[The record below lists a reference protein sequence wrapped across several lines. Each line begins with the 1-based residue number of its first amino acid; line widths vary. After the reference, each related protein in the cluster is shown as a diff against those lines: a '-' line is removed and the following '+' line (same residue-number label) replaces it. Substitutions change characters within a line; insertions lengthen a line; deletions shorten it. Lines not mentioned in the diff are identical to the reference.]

1 MRLANLTWPQAE
13 KVLAQDPVVIFPIG
27 TAEQHG
33 RHLPLGTDMIAPE
46 YIADRIEAVE
56 PDVLILPSWSYG
68 QCDSQTEFPGTISLG
83 PQLLYEVIYKVFSG
97 LMKHGVRS
105 LVELNGHGG
114 NNPVLDQV
122 ALDLRRQGCMLA
134 EMNWW
139 LMAWDLNPAW
149 KGGHGG
155 AEETAGV
162 LAVNPTLVD
171 WDSIEDMTLK
181 PVSDEMEATGFK
193 TVRFKGVEIP
203 LVRPITEVTDNGWI
217 GPDHPKNAT
226 EAWGRDMLKA
236 CAEYIAD
243 FMGAFRRVPLPDR
256 K

>member
-1 MRLANLTWPQAE
+1 MT
-13 KVLAQDPVVIFPIG
+13 
-27 TAEQHG
+27 
-33 RHLPLGTDMIAPE
+33 
-46 YIADRIEAVE
+46 
-56 PDVLILPSWSYG
+56 SW
-68 QCDSQTEFPGTISLG
+68 
-83 PQLLYEVIYKVFSG
+83 
-97 LMKHGVRS
+97 
-105 LVELNGHGG
+105 
-114 NNPVLDQV
+114 
-122 ALDLRRQGCMLA
+122 AMLA

-162 LAVNPTLVD
+162 LVVNPTLVD

>member
-1 MRLANLTWPQAE
+1 MRQ
-13 KVLAQDPVVIFPIG
+13 
-27 TAEQHG
+27 
-33 RHLPLGTDMIAPE
+33 
-46 YIADRIEAVE
+46 
-56 PDVLILPSWSYG
+56 SWMTSW
-68 QCDSQTEFPGTISLG
+68 
-83 PQLLYEVIYKVFSG
+83 
-97 LMKHGVRS
+97 
-105 LVELNGHGG
+105 
-114 NNPVLDQV
+114 
-122 ALDLRRQGCMLA
+122 AMLA

-217 GPDHPKNAT
+217 GPDHP
-226 EAWGRDMLKA
+226 
-236 CAEYIAD
+236 
-243 FMGAFRRVPLPDR
+243 
-256 K
+256 